1 MKPIMN
7 LFFRAIDINSL
18 VGNIGGYIGLCL
30 GYSILQIPIFI
41 KKVVAKWI
49 SHRSSEEKEGTIL
62 SSKPVHVRTNTV
74 SCGKEMKIIN
84 FPDQNDENYLTVMEN
99 MITELFHNK
108 HKNSDMI
115 NKLNKLEACFDK
127 VSDEF

>member
-1 MKPIMN
+1 MNFIMN

-41 KKVVAKWI
+41 KKVVAKWT
-49 SHRSSEEKEGTIL
+49 SHSASEEKKGTIL

-74 SCGKEMKIIN
+74 SCGTEMKIII
-84 FPDQNDENYLTVMEN
+84 FPDQNDENYLTFIEN
-99 MITELFHNK
+99 MITKLFHNT
-108 HKNSDMI
+108 HKNSDI
-115 NKLNKLEACFDK
+115 IDKLNKLEACFDK